1 MDTAVTFS
9 FCQMPENQN
18 LNYRGAFLHQLL
30 IVCSQEKIFEVTDEE
45 AERILKEEKLKK
57 TDEPASQ
64 KKAEEANGGGD
75 DDEDAEDDKGIGR
88 ADWLLFCLNLGSRR
102 RLGFV

>member
-1 MDTAVTFS
+1 MTAV
-9 FCQMPENQN
+9 
-18 LNYRGAFLHQLL
+18 LWIA
-30 IVCSQEKIFEVTDEE
+30 CSQEKIFEVTDEE

-75 DDEDAEDDKGIGR
+75 DDEDAEDDKGIG
-88 ADWLLFCLNLGSRR
+88 LLFK
-102 RLGFV
+102 LGFQTQAGLRMKALLYLAISFL

>member
-1 MDTAVTFS
+1 MTAV
-9 FCQMPENQN
+9 
-18 LNYRGAFLHQLL
+18 LWIA
-30 IVCSQEKIFEVTDEE
+30 CSQEKIFEVTDEE

-88 ADWLLFCLNLGSRR
+88 AVWLLFCLNLGFQTQAGLRMKA
-102 RLGFV
+102 LLYLAI

>member
-1 MDTAVTFS
+1 M
-9 FCQMPENQN
+9 
-18 LNYRGAFLHQLL
+18 
-30 IVCSQEKIFEVTDEE
+30 TDEE
-45 AERILKEEKLKK
+45 AERILNEEKLKK
-57 TDEPASQ
+57 GDAPAAE
-64 KKAEEANGGGD
+64 KKAEEANGGGDD

>member
-45 AERILKEEKLKK
+45 AERILNEEKLKK
-57 TDEPASQ
+57 GDAPAAE
-64 KKAEEANGGGD
+64 KKAEEANSGDGD

-88 ADWLLFCLNLGSRR
+88 TDWLLC
-102 RLGFV
+102 

>member
-1 MDTAVTFS
+1 MTAV
-9 FCQMPENQN
+9 FCI
-18 LNYRGAFLHQLL
+18 A
-30 IVCSQEKIFEVTDEE
+30 CSQEKIFEVTDEE

-64 KKAEEANGGGD
+64 KKAKEANGGGDD

-88 ADWLLFCLNLGSRR
+88 ADWFLFCLNLGSRR